1 MSSYAVLRSKHS
13 TQQST
18 MHNHTNINVL
28 IINFSNKCFIKLES
42 TKFSAYK
49 VLIQIY
55 VNKYCIWAVLG
66 DNFKALNKDNYLLVG
81 VYLWPQM
88 KKNYCHYNVKI

>member
-1 MSSYAVLRSKHS
+1 MF
-13 TQQST
+13 
-18 MHNHTNINVL
+18 L

-81 VYLWPQM
+81 VYLLPQM
-88 KKNYCHYNVKI
+88 KKSFIVTF